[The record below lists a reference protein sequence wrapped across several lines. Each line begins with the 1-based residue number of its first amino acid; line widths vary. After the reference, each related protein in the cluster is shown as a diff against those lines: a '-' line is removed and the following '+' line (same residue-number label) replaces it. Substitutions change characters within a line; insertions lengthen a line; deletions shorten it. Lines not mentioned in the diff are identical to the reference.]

1 MTPKPVY
8 HELKKLI
15 KGKWWT
21 KTALQTGADG
31 TASFRGFL
39 GDYKVTVTREGKD
52 PVVKEFSLSRD
63 EKNRWV
69 IKLE

>member
-21 KTALQTGADG
+21 KTTLQTGPDG
-31 TASFRGFL
+31 TAALRGFF
-39 GDYKVTVTREGKD
+39 GNYKVTATREGKE
-52 PVVKEFSLSRD
+52 PVVEEFVLVRR

-69 IKLE
+69 VKVE